1 LAFLLDVSASL
12 LVLAHFKTGS
22 QMAEPIDPSLAASGP
37 PLATS
42 CWSTT
47 GAGLHGACD
56 WQQNSKNKAPSANT
70 LTMVPAWLWF
80 MALGATPERLV
91 AWPKAA
97 GASKQCEFMTVYVH
111 ETKTIVSFEYM

>member
-1 LAFLLDVSASL
+1 MNLLNHPWL
-12 LVLAHFKTGS
+12 
-22 QMAEPIDPSLAASGP
+22 
-37 PLATS
+37 PL
-42 CWSTT
+42 
-47 GAGLHGACD
+47 GLHWLPAAGPLLELACMVLVIGNKT
-56 WQQNSKNKAPSANT
+56 QKNKAPSANT

-111 ETKTIVSFEYM
+111 ENKTIVSFEYM